1 MSITHF
7 LLYVNNY
14 YFQFFIK
21 KYVLNLYIMSNFR
34 NKYLKYKSKY
44 LQLKNQFG
52 GKYEVDNNI

>member
-1 MSITHF
+1 
-7 LLYVNNY
+7 
-14 YFQFFIK
+14 
-21 KYVLNLYIMSNFR
+21 MSNFR